1 MSGMLKKSKNMIIQ
15 ILKVGFSA
23 GIIFL
28 LIKSDKLNFN
38 VLKNLLHPT
47 YAVAG
52 LTLVFIGSFLFSER
66 WRMLIKSQGIN
77 AGMWGT
83 FKLSMIGA
91 FFNFAMPGG
100 IGGDIV
106 KAYYFTR
113 DFPGTKVVAVT
124 SVLMD
129 RVLGLFAMIL
139 MAMVV
144 MFYDLDHIMKMPV
157 LWTLFLVIS
166 SLFLGFSVALA
177 LIFSKGLY
185 DNGTLKRILDKLPL
199 SAKTI
204 KLYESMHLYG
214 NHGGRVLATVI
225 LSLVGQCSTILFMAM
240 VGSAAGYGD
249 VSLKTY
255 FLVAP
260 LGFMATAVP
269 ISPAGVGVGQAAFYF
284 LFNLY
289 LGSSTELGPTVITA
303 FQVTTFLVSLSGA
316 LFYLQKKERINP
328 QQLEEIT

>member
-1 MSGMLKKSKNMIIQ
+1 MLKKSKNMIIQ

-28 LIKSDKLNFN
+28 LIKSDKLNFSS
-38 VLKNLLHPT
+38 LKNLLHPT
-47 YAVAG
+47 YAIAG
-52 LTLVFIGSFLFSER
+52 LSLVLIGSFLASER

-100 IGGDIV
+100 VGGDIV

-144 MFYDLDHIMKMPV
+144 MFYDLEHIMHVPV

-166 SLFLGFSVALA
+166 SLFLGFSVALS

-185 DNGTLKRILDKLPL
+185 DNGTLKRILSKMPL

-225 LSLVGQCSTILFMAM
+225 LSLVGQCSAILFMVM

-260 LGFMATAVP
+260 LGFMATAIP

-316 LFYLQKKERINP
+316 LFYLRKKERINT